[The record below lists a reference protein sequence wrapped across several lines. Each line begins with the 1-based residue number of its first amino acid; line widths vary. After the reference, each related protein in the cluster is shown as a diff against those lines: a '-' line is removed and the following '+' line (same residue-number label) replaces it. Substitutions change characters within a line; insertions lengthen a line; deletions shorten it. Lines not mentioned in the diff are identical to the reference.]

1 MSSRRNIAETKP
13 PVESRRAEVEEAL
26 RLSEEKFLKVFHGN
40 PNPALISR
48 LEDAR
53 VLEANEAFCRWFGIS
68 LAEARG
74 KTSFDL
80 GIWES
85 DEERAGLV
93 KVVLEKGALSNYEK
107 VVKLPSGEI
116 RVTLLASQRLMVQG
130 EECLLT
136 ITTDITRQKQA
147 EQALQQSEE
156 RLRRALEAARLG
168 TWEWD
173 IPGNHVVWSENVPRL
188 FGLLPGQ
195 FGGTFEAFLEL
206 VEPDD
211 RDRVNREINEAI
223 EGRTH
228 GYYSEFRVRWPDQ
241 SVHWNEGRGQ
251 VHRDSEHRPVQMVGT
266 VVDITDRKVAE
277 LALRESEERFR
288 CLAASAFEGI
298 AITDHGRFAD
308 LNDQM
313 AEMLGYRREE
323 LIGRLVSDCVAAE
336 SLPLVN
342 DMMKSGNDGP
352 YEHLALRK
360 DGTTFPVEVH
370 AKPFPFA
377 RRKLRV
383 TSIRNITER
392 RNAETALRNS
402 EESLRATIE
411 NTPYVGVQWYDEQ
424 GRILFWNHASEAM
437 YGWTASEAAGKTL
450 GQLIF
455 TPDHAAQFLNL
466 LDEIGRTGKPA
477 GPREYPF
484 HRKDGSNG
492 SCLSTVFSIPFA
504 AGKSCFVCMDVDLTA
519 RKQAEQSLREAQE
532 RELQARDGFA
542 RQLLNDQE
550 NERQRLASE
559 LHDGLGQNLSIIK
572 NTVDLALKPNDP
584 ASTPAHL
591 EAISRFAS
599 EAIAEVRNLARNLRP
614 LQIKQLGLTDSLGEL
629 VDNVAQSTA
638 IRIERRLEEVDDVV
652 HGEAATH
659 LYRIVQEALNNLI
672 KHSGAGR
679 ANVSLER
686 DVNCV
691 RLIVTDDGTGFE
703 VKNAFSRGGLGLT
716 SIGERARMLGGSFK
730 IQSVAGEGTRL
741 TIELPIHDDGG
752 PET

>member
-13 PVESRRAEVEEAL
+13 PVENRRAEVEKAL

-40 PNPALISR
+40 PNPALITR
-48 LEDAR
+48 LSDAR
-53 VLEANEAFCRWFGIS
+53 VVEANEAFCRWFGIS

-74 KTSFDL
+74 KTTFDF
-80 GIWES
+80 GVWES
-85 DEERAGLV
+85 DEERLGLV

-107 VVKLPSGEI
+107 VIKLPSGEI
-116 RVTLLASQRLMVQG
+116 RVTLLATQRLTVQG

-173 IPGNHVVWSENVPRL
+173 ILNNHIVWSEGVHRL
-188 FGLLPGQ
+188 FGLAPGQ
-195 FGGTFEAFLEL
+195 FGGTFDAFLEL
-206 VEPDD
+206 VDAAD
-211 RDRVNREINEAI
+211 RARAHWEIADAL
-223 EGRTH
+223 EGRTPE
-228 GYYSEFRVRWPDQ
+228 YYTELRVRWPDQ
-241 SVHWNEGRGQ
+241 SVHWVEGRGR
-251 VHRDSEHRPVQMVGT
+251 VHRDHKNQPVQMVGT
-266 VVDITDRKVAE
+266 VVDITDRKRAE

-288 CLAASAFEGI
+288 SLAASAFEGI
-298 AITDHGRFAD
+298 AITDEGRFAD
-308 LNDQM
+308 MNDQM
-313 AEMLGYRREE
+313 ADMLGYRREE
-323 LIGRLVSDCVAAE
+323 LIGRLVSDCVAPE
-336 SLPLVN
+336 SLPLVK
-342 DMMKSGNDGP
+342 DMMKGDNEGS

-370 AKPFPFA
+370 GKLFPFA
-377 RRKLRV
+377 NRKLRV

-411 NTPYVGVQWYDEQ
+411 NTPYVAVQWYDEQ

-455 TPDHAAQFLNL
+455 TAELGAQFQKL

-484 HRKDGSNG
+484 HRKDGSAG
-492 SCLSTVFSIPFA
+492 SCLSTIFSIPFA

-532 RELQARDGFA
+532 RELRGRDEFA
-542 RQLLNDQE
+542 RQLLNAQE
-550 NERQRLASE
+550 YERQRLASE

-572 NTVDLALKPNDP
+572 NTVDLALKQTDP
-584 ASTPAHL
+584 SSSPAHL
-591 EAISRFAS
+591 EAISRFVS
-599 EAIAEVRNLARNLRP
+599 EAIAEVRNLARNLQP
-614 LQIKQLGLTDSLGEL
+614 LQIKQLGLTDSLGAL
-629 VDNVAQSTA
+629 LDNAAQSTA
-638 IRIERRLEEVDDVV
+638 IRIERRLEKIDDVV
-652 HGEAATH
+652 NGEAATH

-703 VKNAFSRGGLGLT
+703 VKNALSRGGLGLT

-741 TIELPIHDDGG
+741 TIELPIHDGG
-752 PET
+752 DPET